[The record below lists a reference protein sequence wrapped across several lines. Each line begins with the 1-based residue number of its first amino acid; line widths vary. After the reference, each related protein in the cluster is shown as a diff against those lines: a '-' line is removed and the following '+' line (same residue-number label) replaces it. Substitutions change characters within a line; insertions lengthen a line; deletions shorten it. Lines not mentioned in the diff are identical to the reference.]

1 MINFNKVI
9 KLLTVICALVAVISV
24 FLTYIL
30 PLYLSHKFIND
41 VTNSVSVG
49 IIGGADGPT
58 AVYLAERTSSPW
70 FTIVFA
76 VLAILGVIYLL
87 LAKNPENRRRA

>member
-58 AVYLAERTSSPW
+58 VVYLAKSSSTPW